1 MKILLIGKSF
11 PYKGGIAAFNERL
24 AMELTSEG
32 NDVTIYTYSLFYS
45 FLSKYTSNRFNNND
59 IPIKGLHI
67 EEKIDN
73 YNPFEAERISIEIKR
88 AKFDLIIYCYS
99 DVASV
104 GCFTLI
110 AKNNKQS
117 TVQLAL
123 LHQIKPEKGSCTFQ
137 KMFIPSML
145 SQMDGFVA
153 MSQKVIENVKSID
166 KKNKPTL
173 FSPHPIYDLF
183 GKGTDKKLAML
194 QLGLNANYQYVLF
207 FGAIKESKG
216 LDLLIEAFADNRL
229 RGLPVKLLVVGD
241 LKNNQDYYFDI
252 MYEYRLKNN
261 IIFVDEY
268 VPNNVVS
275 LYFSASSIV
284 AQPYKEVNQSGILQ
298 VAYHFDKPILIT
310 NVADEGNSIPNKKVG
325 YVINPNVTEIADALF
340 DFFDQKRETEMVDNV
355 KIEKKKYAWS
365 NMTNIISELYNDV
378 KKQK

>member
-1 MKILLIGKSF
+1 
-11 PYKGGIAAFNERL
+11 
-24 AMELTSEG
+24 
-32 NDVTIYTYSLFYS
+32 
-45 FLSKYTSNRFNNND
+45 
-59 IPIKGLHI
+59 
-67 EEKIDN
+67 
-73 YNPFEAERISIEIKR
+73 
-88 AKFDLIIYCYS
+88 
-99 DVASV
+99 
-104 GCFTLI
+104 
-110 AKNNKQS
+110 
-117 TVQLAL
+117 
-123 LHQIKPEKGSCTFQ
+123 
-137 KMFIPSML
+137 
-145 SQMDGFVA
+145 
-153 MSQKVIENVKSID
+153 
-166 KKNKPTL
+166 
-173 FSPHPIYDLF
+173 
-183 GKGTDKKLAML
+183 
-194 QLGLNANYQYVLF
+194 
-207 FGAIKESKG
+207 
-216 LDLLIEAFADNRL
+216 
-229 RGLPVKLLVVGD
+229 
-241 LKNNQDYYFDI
+241 

>member
-1 MKILLIGKSF
+1 
-11 PYKGGIAAFNERL
+11 
-24 AMELTSEG
+24 
-32 NDVTIYTYSLFYS
+32 
-45 FLSKYTSNRFNNND
+45 
-59 IPIKGLHI
+59 
-67 EEKIDN
+67 
-73 YNPFEAERISIEIKR
+73 
-88 AKFDLIIYCYS
+88 
-99 DVASV
+99 
-104 GCFTLI
+104 
-110 AKNNKQS
+110 
-117 TVQLAL
+117 
-123 LHQIKPEKGSCTFQ
+123 
-137 KMFIPSML
+137 
-145 SQMDGFVA
+145 MDGFVA

-173 FSPHPIYDLF
+173 FSSHPIYDLF

-310 NVADEGNSIPNKKVG
+310 NVADGGNSIPNKKVG

-340 DFFDQKRETEMVDNV
+340 DFFDQKRETEMVENV

>member
-1 MKILLIGKSF
+1 M
-11 PYKGGIAAFNERL
+11 
-24 AMELTSEG
+24 
-32 NDVTIYTYSLFYS
+32 
-45 FLSKYTSNRFNNND
+45 
-59 IPIKGLHI
+59 
-67 EEKIDN
+67 
-73 YNPFEAERISIEIKR
+73 
-88 AKFDLIIYCYS
+88 
-99 DVASV
+99 
-104 GCFTLI
+104 
-110 AKNNKQS
+110 
-117 TVQLAL
+117 
-123 LHQIKPEKGSCTFQ
+123 
-137 KMFIPSML
+137 
-145 SQMDGFVA
+145 
-153 MSQKVIENVKSID
+153 
-166 KKNKPTL
+166 
-173 FSPHPIYDLF
+173 
-183 GKGTDKKLAML
+183 
-194 QLGLNANYQYVLF
+194 
-207 FGAIKESKG
+207 
-216 LDLLIEAFADNRL
+216 
-229 RGLPVKLLVVGD
+229 LVVGD